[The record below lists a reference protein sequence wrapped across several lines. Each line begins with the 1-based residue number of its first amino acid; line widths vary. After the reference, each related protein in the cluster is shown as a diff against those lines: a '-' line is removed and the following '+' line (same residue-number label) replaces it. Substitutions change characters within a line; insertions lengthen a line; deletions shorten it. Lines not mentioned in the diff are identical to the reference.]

1 MASTNFD
8 HALGMW
14 IEKPAVPVLP
24 RLAFLRWM
32 AEEGRL
38 EHPVAGVSSGP
49 LAKALACPE
58 YSGKA

>member
-1 MASTNFD
+1 MASTNYD
-8 HALGMW
+8 ADLRLYR
-14 IEKPAVPVLP
+14 EPPAVPVLP

-38 EHPVAGVSSGP
+38 EHPIAGVSSGP
-49 LAKALACPE
+49 LAKVLACPQ